1 MFYILNISKEKLRD
15 TVNSVCVNGLAYS
28 FLRCKMLCKLI
39 KIRLE
44 LHPQHVYVPTPP
56 PKKQQNP
63 KELIMME
70 IFGRQLFKT
79 APKDLIFLF
88 LFFFSFLRDTNKK
101 IPTLYNF
108 FQPKS
113 SLTTNILG
121 EPDRRLCCY
130 DKQSA
135 DLWPWLGLPM
145 AFSSRPLPCGQRT
158 EHTVCICVYM
168 CSQSQWLV
176 IAVDSF

>member
-56 PKKQQNP
+56 PKKKNQQNP

-88 LFFFSFLRDTNKK
+88 LFFFFLFERYK
-101 IPTLYNF
+101 
-108 FQPKS
+108 
-113 SLTTNILG
+113 
-121 EPDRRLCCY
+121 
-130 DKQSA
+130 
-135 DLWPWLGLPM
+135 
-145 AFSSRPLPCGQRT
+145 
-158 EHTVCICVYM
+158 
-168 CSQSQWLV
+168 
-176 IAVDSF
+176 